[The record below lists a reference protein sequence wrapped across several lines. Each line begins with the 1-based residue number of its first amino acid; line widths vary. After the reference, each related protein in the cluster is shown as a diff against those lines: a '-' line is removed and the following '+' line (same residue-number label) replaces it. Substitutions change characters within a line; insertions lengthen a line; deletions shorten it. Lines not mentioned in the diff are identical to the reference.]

1 MKTSWNAIK
10 RFLDRPRRRIAGLV
24 VLSIVNGLL
33 EASVILFL
41 VGAVAESVGE
51 QWSRPPMSWL
61 PTSSRSLV
69 LLAVIAALL
78 VLAVDLLNQWLAAHV
93 HSKVL
98 TRFGTDLLGAFSLAT
113 YERQQ
118 KTGRAQMQQMVGSL
132 AFDVAQTADV
142 FTAFVSSV
150 SVIAVLLTV
159 SAIVNPV
166 ATVVVVGLMGIAQF
180 VISPIGTWTKRRGE
194 LAIQS
199 LLYLGDRLS
208 DYTENSREYRIAGT
222 DAAMSSAIA
231 ADAADAG
238 QKIRRSRFMTSLGSA
253 VWFDVGLLIL
263 VCGFAVLQLTS
274 GDLIT
279 GTGAAALIMVRV
291 LALGRT
297 VQFCRQQFHALEPRV
312 EIATGLLDDLRLY
325 QLDFGNIE
333 LPIVTSVSAR
343 AVSYSYNPGDT
354 VLRGISL
361 EIQRGEVVGLVG
373 PSGAGKS
380 TLAQLL
386 VGLRSPTGGEI
397 LVDGIPSEQ
406 LEPAARARAISYVPQ
421 DPRMIQAS
429 IADNIRFLRTD
440 IDDETLRASAKAAH
454 IHDEIMALPE
464 GYETL
469 MGARGIGLSG
479 GQVQRIALARALAG
493 SPQVLVL
500 DEPTS
505 ALDAVS
511 ERGLQQTIARLSSS
525 MTMVIVAH
533 RLSTLESCSRIVVLE
548 AGQISADGTS
558 AELLAQPGFFRS
570 IQQSL
575 VDPSA
580 LD

>member
-180 VISPIGTWTKRRGE
+180 VIAPIGTWTKQRGE
-194 LAIQS
+194 VAIRS
-199 LLYLGDRLS
+199 LLHLSESLS
-208 DYTENSREYRIAGT
+208 DYTENSREYRLAGT
-222 DAAMSSAIA
+222 EAAISAAMDSQANE
-231 ADAADAG
+231 AG
-238 QKIRRSRFMTSLGSA
+238 DKIRRSRFMTALGSA

-297 VQFCRQQFHALEPRV
+297 LQFCRQQFHALEPRV
-312 EIATGLLDDLRLY
+312 DIATGLLDDLRLH
-325 QLDFGNIE
+325 QLDIGNIE

-361 EIQRGEVVGLVG
+361 AIEHGEVVGLVG

-386 VGLRSPTGGEI
+386 VGLRAPTDGEI
-397 LVDGIPSEQ
+397 LVDEVPMVHFES
-406 LEPAARARAISYVPQ
+406 AARARTIAYVPQ
-421 DPRMIQAS
+421 DPRMIEAS
-429 IADNIRFLRTD
+429 IAENIRLLRTD
-440 IDDETLRASAKAAH
+440 IDDEAVRVAAKAAH

-493 SPQVLVL
+493 LPQVLVL

-558 AELLAQPGFFRS
+558 AELLAQPGFFRT

-575 VDPSA
+575 VDPFA
-580 LD
+580 RD

>member
-1 MKTSWNAIK
+1 MRTAWNAIE
-10 RFLDRPRRRIAGLV
+10 RFLDRPRRSIAELV
-24 VLSIVNGLL
+24 VLSVLNGLL

-78 VLAVDLLNQWLAAHV
+78 VLGVDLLKQWLAAHV
-93 HSKVL
+93 HAKVL
-98 TRFGTDLLGAFSLAT
+98 SRFATELLGAFSLTT

-118 KTGRAQMQQMVGSL
+118 RSGRAQMQQMVGSL

-142 FTAFVSSV
+142 LTSFVSSI

-166 ATVVVVGLMGIAQF
+166 ATVVVIGLMAIAQF
-180 VISPIGTWTKRRGE
+180 VIAPIGTWTKQRGE
-194 LAIQS
+194 VAITS
-199 LLYLGDRLS
+199 LLHLGEQLT

-222 DAAMSSAIA
+222 EAVVSSAM
-231 ADAADAG
+231 ADESIDAG
-238 QKIRRSRFMTSLGSA
+238 QKIRKSRFMTGLGSA
-253 VWFDVGLLIL
+253 IWFDVGLLIL

-297 VQFCRQQFHALEPRV
+297 LQFCRQQFHALAPRV
-312 EIATGLLDDLRLY
+312 DIATDLLDDFR
-325 QLDFGNIE
+325 QHRQESGTINV
-333 LPIVTSVSAR
+333 PAVTSVSAR
-343 AVSYSYNPGDT
+343 SVSYSYDSGDP
-354 VLRGISL
+354 VLRAISL
-361 EIQRGEVVGLVG
+361 EIERGEVVGLVG

-380 TLAQLL
+380 TLAQVL
-386 VGLRSPTGGEI
+386 VGLRVPTDGEV
-397 LVDGIPSEQ
+397 LVDGVPMGH
-406 LEPAARARAISYVPQ
+406 LEPAARARTISYVPQ
-421 DPRMIQAS
+421 DPRMIEAS
-429 IADNIRFLRTD
+429 IAENIRFLRSD
-440 IDDETLRASAKAAH
+440 IDDETLRSAARAAY
-454 IHDEIMALPE
+454 IDDEIMALPE
-464 GYETL
+464 GYATV

-493 SPQVLVL
+493 SPQMLVL

-511 ERGLQQTIARLSSS
+511 ERGLQQTIAGLSGS

-533 RLSTLESCSRIVVLE
+533 RLSTLDSCTRIVVIE
-548 AGQISADGTS
+548 DGTISADGTS

-570 IQQSL
+570 IQPSL
-575 VDPSA
+575 VGPFDPV
-580 LD
+580 

>member
-1 MKTSWNAIK
+1 MKISWNAIE
-10 RFLDRPRRRIAGLV
+10 RFLDRPRRTIGGLV

-41 VGAVAESVGE
+41 VGAVAQSVGE
-51 QWSRPPMSWL
+51 QWSRPPMSWF
-61 PTSSRSLV
+61 PTSSRALII
-69 LLAVIAALL
+69 LAVIAALL
-78 VLAVDLLNQWLAAHV
+78 VLAVDLFNQWLAAHV
-93 HSKVL
+93 FSKVL
-98 TRFGTDLLGAFSLAT
+98 TRFGTSLLDAFSLAT

-118 KTGRAQMQQMVGSL
+118 QTGRAQMQQLVGSL

-142 FTAFVSSV
+142 LTAFISSV

-166 ATVVVVGLMGIAQF
+166 ATVVVIGLMAIAQF
-180 VISPIGTWTKRRGE
+180 VIAPIGTWTKKRGE

-222 DAAMSSAIA
+222 DAVVSSALN
-231 ADAADAG
+231 ADAADSG
-238 QKIRRSRFMTSLGSA
+238 QKIRKSRFMTALGSA

-279 GTGAAALIMVRV
+279 GTGATALIMVRV

-297 VQFCRQQFHALEPRV
+297 LQFCRQQFHTLEPRV
-312 EIATGLLDDLRLY
+312 NIATGLLDDLRLH
-325 QLDFGNIE
+325 QVNFGTIE

-343 AVSYSYNPGDT
+343 AVSYSYSPGDS

-386 VGLRSPTGGEI
+386 VGLRSPTEGEI

-511 ERGLQQTIARLSSS
+511 ERGLQQTIASLSGS

-533 RLSTLESCSRIVVLE
+533 RLSTLDSCSRIVVLE
-548 AGQISADGTS
+548 DGLVTADGTS

-570 IQQSL
+570 IQQSF
-575 VDPSA
+575 VDPSELA
-580 LD
+580 